1 MPARSSTHG
10 ATARTRSVSSD
21 DDSVAAAPAATRPA
35 SPAATGPASPAATG
49 TEARNEVSLRARV
62 AAPPDERTLPSGD
75 SLMTARLIV
84 NRDAA
89 ALQRSSQRVD
99 TLDCVAWKA
108 RVHRTMRSWQ
118 AGDEVEVSG
127 AIRRRFFRG
136 AAGPVS
142 RVEVEIREAK
152 RIARAP

>member
-1 MPARSSTHG
+1 MPARSSTNG
-10 ATARTRSVSSD
+10 AAARSRTVPAD
-21 DDSVAAAPAATRPA
+21 DDSATAGRPAPAT
-35 SPAATGPASPAATG
+35 AATATA
-49 TEARNEVSLRARV
+49 TDARNEVSLRARV
-62 AAPPDERTLPSGD
+62 AAPPEERTLPSGD

-84 NRDAA
+84 DRDAA

-142 RVEVEIREAK
+142 RVEVEIKEAK
-152 RIARAP
+152 RITRAP

>member
-1 MPARSSTHG
+1 MPARSSTND
-10 ATARTRSVSSD
+10 ATARSVRGD
-21 DDSVAAAPAATRPA
+21 DPATAAT
-35 SPAATGPASPAATG
+35 ATG
-49 TEARNEVSLRARV
+49 TDARNEVSLRARV
-62 AAPPDERTLPSGD
+62 AAPPEERTLPSGD

-84 NRDAA
+84 DRDAA

-108 RVHRTMRSWQ
+108 RVHRTMRSWR

-136 AAGPVS
+136 TAGPVS

-152 RIARAP
+152 RITRAP

>member
-21 DDSVAAAPAATRPA
+21 DDSVAAAPAATR
-35 SPAATGPASPAATG
+35 TASPAATG

-136 AAGPVS
+136 ATGPVS